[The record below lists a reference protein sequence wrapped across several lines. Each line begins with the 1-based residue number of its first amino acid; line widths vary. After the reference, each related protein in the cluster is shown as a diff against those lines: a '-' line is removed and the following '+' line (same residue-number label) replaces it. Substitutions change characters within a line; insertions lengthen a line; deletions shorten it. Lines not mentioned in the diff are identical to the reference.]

1 MRRYSDL
8 VTHENERVKEFGHS
22 DNFWLKLLPHFIKIH
37 SAYLLTAFIPVVGR
51 VADTNCRVNYYSAD
65 KGKQNMPG
73 YMNKHILPSK

>member
-1 MRRYSDL
+1 M

-51 VADTNCRVNYYSAD
+51 VADTNCRVNII
-65 KGKQNMPG
+65 QQIRV
-73 YMNKHILPSK
+73 NKTCQAT